1 MTETAK
7 PLRQQII
14 DLLQQKP
21 GLKAS
26 ELAATLRRERR
37 EINRCLSYDLAGL
50 VQQGSD
56 YRWRLA
62 QRDTPAAGAAQ
73 APSTEIGR
81 LSRYYLECISQDMDE
96 GVSAFARNQ
105 YGDPDY
111 APLSAVP
118 LASEVDWW
126 NAAGVGRLA
135 GKVRTDR
142 GKTMLWL
149 GYPVRLRQHRT
160 AKWEGFFVEPVL
172 IWPVLLPEA
181 NGDAPRIDE
190 QMPMINAK
198 FLRSMAMGDGMQLA
212 EEAARLSDE
221 LGLGVPA
228 ADLPEADELVERLVR
243 IRPDW
248 DWQEGLEPFACPN
261 TPSLAEISTPG
272 IYNRAVII
280 PGERSPYTQ
289 GLETELKALADVP
302 AEKLKA
308 TALGCWLVADTSCVS
323 PSAPESDLLIEVLPM
338 NTEQRA
344 AVRAALSSPHTVV
357 TGPPGTGKSQVVTN
371 LLVNAAWRGMKVL
384 FASKNN
390 KAVDVVEARVNG
402 LGNRPVLLRM
412 GSKDYQARL
421 AGYLTQLLAG
431 NPGAEVQANY
441 GEGLER
447 HRSLAARLTEL
458 DKLQQTT
465 LDCRNTVD
473 RLDTEADEARSVF
486 GERFTSLTAAVRDCA
501 AADLEALV
509 KAVDGVDRE
518 RQGMLTRLLWGAMR
532 KRREQQLSQ
541 SVREAVASLD
551 LLGISWPA
559 WQETDGVPAL
569 RTRLNEVSRRVEMVR
584 KVVKYRDALEALQK
598 SPSFE
603 DIAQQRATLAE
614 QVSQNSGRLW
624 RDWVQLAP
632 TRLTSAQ
639 RKDVADYAA
648 ALQLMTGPDADRV
661 HSSVKQRARALQS
674 KVTALF
680 SCWAVTSLS
689 ARGRVPMEP
698 GYFDLVVI
706 DEASQCDIASALPL
720 LYRAKRS
727 VVIGDPQQL
736 KHISALTRPRD
747 SELQHKHGL
756 VDTRV
761 GWMYSV
767 SSLFDVAASIVTPE
781 SIINL
786 RDHHRSHADIIGF
799 SNDAFYEGR
808 LRVATRYPQ
817 LKRPKATQPG
827 IVWQDVSGS
836 ATRPREGGAVN
847 AVEAKA
853 LADAVIDLLVKRGYA
868 GTVGVV
874 TPFRAQAQLLQ
885 SMLQARSELQSIAT
899 RAELLV
905 DTVHK
910 FQGDERDV
918 MFFSPVVSSGISTGA
933 LGFLRSNGNL
943 FNVAIT
949 RARGLLHVVGDRSS
963 AAACGVDYLEQF
975 VAYVNGLE
983 APNATHAEVRAVAAG
998 SEYPA
1003 VAHPE
1008 RVSDWERVLYRA
1020 MVAKGLRPIPQ
1031 YNVEQYDLDF
1041 ALIEDGR
1048 KLAVEVDGERY
1059 HRSWTGELCLRDQL
1073 RNQRL
1078 IELGWDVQRFWVYEV
1093 RDDLDRCVERLRG
1106 WVSQGQQD
1114 TKVAAAGRIAAVSRR
1129 FAEQR

>member
-1 MTETAK
+1 MPETAK
-7 PLRQQII
+7 PLRQQIVEV
-14 DLLQQKP
+14 LQQKP

-26 ELAATLRRERR
+26 ELADALGRERR
-37 EINRCLSYDLAGL
+37 EINRCLSYELAGL

-62 QRDTPAAGAAQ
+62 QRGTPATTAAP
-73 APSTEIGR
+73 APSTEIAR
-81 LSRYYLECISQDMDE
+81 LCRYYLECISQDMDE
-96 GVSAFARNQ
+96 GVSVFARNQ

-111 APLSAVP
+111 AQLGSVP
-118 LASEVDWW
+118 IASEVDWW
-126 NAAGVGRLA
+126 NAPGVGRLL
-135 GKVRTDR
+135 GKVRSDR
-142 GKTMLWL
+142 GKMMLWL

-172 IWPVLLPEA
+172 MWPVLLPDV

-190 QMPMINAK
+190 QMPMVNAK
-198 FLRSMAMGDGMQLA
+198 FLRSVAMGDGMQLA

-228 ADLPEADELVERLVR
+228 DDLPDVDELVERLVR

-248 DWQEGLEPFACPN
+248 DWQETLDPAACAD
-261 TPSLAEISTPG
+261 TPSLADIVAAG
-272 IYNRAVII
+272 IYNRAVVI

-289 GLETELKALADVP
+289 GLETELKGLGDVP
-302 AEKLKA
+302 IEKLKA
-308 TALGCWLVADTSCVS
+308 TALGRWLAADVS
-323 PSAPESDLLIEVLPM
+323 SSTADPDPLIEVVPM

-344 AVRAALSSPHTVV
+344 AVHAALTSQHTVV

-371 LLVNAAWRGMKVL
+371 MLVNAAWRGMRVL

-390 KAVDVVEARVNG
+390 KAVDVVEVRVNG

-412 GSKDYQARL
+412 GSRDYQARL
-421 AGYLTQLLAG
+421 TGYLTQVLAG

-447 HRSLAARLTEL
+447 HRSFAARLTEL
-458 DKLQQTT
+458 DKIQQRT
-465 LDCRNTVD
+465 LDLRNTVD
-473 RLDTEADEARSVF
+473 RLDADEARRIF
-486 GERFTSLTAAVRDCA
+486 GKGFVSLTAAVRDRA
-501 AADLEALV
+501 VADLQALA
-509 KAVDGVDRE
+509 KAVDGVDRD
-518 RQGMLTRLLWGAMR
+518 RQGFLTRLLWGAFR
-532 KRREQQLSQ
+532 ASRQQHLSKTIHDAGA
-541 SVREAVASLD
+541 SLNALGVSWPDWREA
-551 LLGISWPA
+551 
-559 WQETDGVPAL
+559 DGMTVL
-569 RTRLNEVSRRVEMVR
+569 RTKLDELNQRVEIVR
-584 KVVKYRDALEALQK
+584 KVVKYREALQTLQK

-603 DIAQQRATLAE
+603 DIAQQRTVLVE
-614 QVSQNSGRLW
+614 QVSQNSTRLW

-632 TRLTSAQ
+632 TRLTAAQ

-661 HSSVKQRARALQS
+661 HSSVRQRARALQS
-674 KVTALF
+674 KVTGLF

-689 ARGRVPMEP
+689 ARGRIPMEP
-698 GYFDLVVI
+698 GYFDLVVV

-727 VVIGDPQQL
+727 VIIGDPMQL
-736 KHISALTRPRD
+736 RHISTLTHPRD

-756 VDTRV
+756 VETRI

-767 SSLFDVAASIVTPE
+767 SSLFDIAASIVPPE

-799 SNDAFYEGR
+799 SNDAFYEGH

-817 LKRPKATQPG
+817 LKRPSATQPG

-847 AVEAKA
+847 AEEAR
-853 LADAVIDLLVKRGYA
+853 AVIDALVDLLVTRGYT

-885 SMLQARSELQSIAT
+885 SMLQSRPELQAVAV
-899 RAELLV
+899 RADLLV

-918 MFFSPVVSSGISTGA
+918 MFFSPVVSSGISAGA

-949 RARGLLHVVGDRSS
+949 RARGLLHVVGDRRVTS
-963 AAACGVDYLEQF
+963 ACGVDYLEQF
-975 VAYVNGLE
+975 VAYVSGLDVARGAKVE
-983 APNATHAEVRAVAAG
+983 AIPATG
-998 SEYPA
+998 SREYPT
-1003 VAHPE
+1003 VTHPE
-1008 RVSDWERVLYRA
+1008 RVSEWERVLYRA
-1020 MVAKGLRPIPQ
+1020 MVAEGLKPIPQ
-1031 YNVEQYDLDF
+1031 FSVEQYDLDF
-1041 ALIEDGR
+1041 ALIENGR
-1048 KLAVEVDGERY
+1048 RLAVEVDGERY

-1093 RDDLDRCVERLRG
+1093 RDEPDRCVRRLKD
-1106 WVSQGQQD
+1106 WVAQAQG
-1114 TKVAAAGRIAAVSRR
+1114 ILESIRR
-1129 FAEQR
+1129 

>member
-1 MTETAK
+1 MSDAAK
-7 PLRQQII
+7 PLPQQII
-14 DLLQQKP
+14 HVLQQKP

-26 ELAATLRRERR
+26 ELAHVLGRERR
-37 EINRCLSYDLAGL
+37 DINRCLSYELVGL

-56 YRWRLA
+56 YRWSLA
-62 QRDTPAAGAAQ
+62 QRGTPAAVAAQ
-73 APSTEIGR
+73 APSTEIAH

-96 GVSAFARNQ
+96 GVSNFARTQ

-111 APLSAVP
+111 APLTAVP
-118 LASEVDWW
+118 LASDAAWW
-126 NAAGVGRLA
+126 NAAGVGRLV
-135 GKVRTDR
+135 GKVRADR

-172 IWPVLLPEA
+172 MWPVLLPEV

-198 FLRSMAMGDGMQLA
+198 FLRNMAMGDGTQLA

-228 ADLPEADELVERLVR
+228 GDLPEVDELVERFVR

-248 DWQEGLEPFACPN
+248 DWQEQLDPAACPG
-261 TPSLAEISTPG
+261 TPSLTEISTPG

-302 AEKLKA
+302 TEKLKA
-308 TALGCWLVADTSCVS
+308 TALGRWLAGDTSPLS
-323 PSAPESDLLIEVLPM
+323 PSAPESDPLIEVLPM

-344 AVRAALSSPHTVV
+344 AVRAALNSPHTVV

-390 KAVDVVEARVNG
+390 KAVDVVEGRVNG

-412 GSKDYQARL
+412 GARDYQARL

-447 HRSLAARLTEL
+447 HRSLAARLAEL
-458 DKLQQTT
+458 DKLQQKT
-465 LDCRNTVD
+465 LDCRNTAD
-473 RLDTEADEARSVF
+473 RLDAEVDDARSVF
-486 GERFTSLTAAVRDCA
+486 GERFRSLIAAVRDRA
-501 AADLEALV
+501 AADLQALA
-509 KAVDGVDRE
+509 KAVDRVDRE
-518 RQGMLTRLLWGAMR
+518 RQGILTRLVWGAMR
-532 KRREQQLSQ
+532 KSREQQLSQ
-541 SVREAVASLD
+541 LVREAATSLNA
-551 LLGISWPA
+551 LGMSWPD
-559 WQETDGVPAL
+559 WQEMDGITAL
-569 RTRLNEVSRRVEMVR
+569 RTRLNELSRRVEMVR
-584 KVVKYRDALEALQK
+584 KVVRYREALHTLQK
-598 SPSFE
+598 CPSFE
-603 DIAQQRATLAE
+603 EIARQRATLAE

-624 RDWVQLAP
+624 CDWVQLAP
-632 TRLTSAQ
+632 TRLTWAQ

-727 VVIGDPQQL
+727 VIIGDPMQL
-736 KHISALTRPRD
+736 RHISALTRPRD

-756 VDTRV
+756 VQTRV

-767 SSLFDVAASIVTPE
+767 SSLFDVAASVVAPE
-781 SIINL
+781 NIINL

-817 LKRPKATQPG
+817 LKRPNATQPG
-827 IVWQDVSGS
+827 IVWQDVSGL
-836 ATRPREGGAVN
+836 ATRPREGGALN
-847 AVEAKA
+847 SVEGKA
-853 LADAVIDLLVKRGYA
+853 LVDAVVDLLFTRGYT

-885 SMLQARSELQSIAT
+885 SMLQARPELQPVAT

-918 MFFSPVVSSGISTGA
+918 MFFSPVVSGGISAGA

-949 RARGLLHVVGDRSS
+949 RARGLLHVVGDRS
-963 AAACGVDYLEQF
+963 AAATCGVDYLEEF
-975 VAYVNGLE
+975 VAYVNGLSV
-983 APNATHAEVRAVAAG
+983 PNESHAEAQAVATG

-1020 MVAKGLRPIPQ
+1020 LVAAGLKPIPQ
-1031 YNVEQYDLDF
+1031 YSVEQYDLDF
-1041 ALIEDGR
+1041 ALIVNGR
-1048 KLAVEVDGERY
+1048 KLAIEVDGERY

-1078 IELGWDVQRFWVYEV
+1078 IELGWEVQRFWVYEI
-1093 RDDLDRCVERLRG
+1093 RDELDRCVRKLAD
-1106 WVSQGQQD
+1106 WVVRAQENAKQ
-1114 TKVAAAGRIAAVSRR
+1114 AGRLPAERAVG
-1129 FAEQR
+1129 

>member
-1 MTETAK
+1 MTADGAMPDTVK
-7 PLRQQII
+7 PLREQVVEV
-14 DLLQQKP
+14 LQKKP

-26 ELAATLRRERR
+26 ELATSLGRERR

-62 QRDTPAAGAAQ
+62 QRGTPATTAAP
-73 APSTEIGR
+73 APSTEIAR
-81 LSRYYLECISQDMDE
+81 LCRYYLECISQDMDE
-96 GVSAFARNQ
+96 GASAFARNQ

-111 APLSAVP
+111 AQLSAVP

-126 NAAGVGRLA
+126 NARGVGRLV
-135 GKVRTDR
+135 GKVRADR

-160 AKWEGFFVEPVL
+160 ARWEGFFVEPVL
-172 IWPVLLPEA
+172 MWPVLLPEA

-190 QMPMINAK
+190 QIPMVNGK
-198 FLRSMAMGDGMQLA
+198 FLRSVAMGDGVQLA
-212 EEAARLSDE
+212 EEAARLSDD

-228 ADLPEADELVERLVR
+228 ADLPEVDELVERLVR

-248 DWQEGLEPFACPN
+248 DWREELDPVACPD
-261 TPSLAEISTPG
+261 TPSLAEVSEAG

-289 GLETELKALADVP
+289 GLETELKALSDVP
-302 AEKLKA
+302 TEKLKA
-308 TALGCWLVADTSCVS
+308 TALGRWLAADTWPCSS
-323 PSAPESDLLIEVLPM
+323 STEDSAPLIEVLPM

-344 AVRAALSSPHTVV
+344 AVRAAFASVHTVV

-371 LLVNAAWRGMKVL
+371 MLVNAAWRGMKVL

-402 LGNRPVLLRM
+402 LGNRPVLLRL
-412 GSKDYQARL
+412 GAKDYQARL

-431 NPGAEVQANY
+431 SPGAEVQANY
-441 GEGLER
+441 DDGLER
-447 HRSLAARLTEL
+447 HRGLAATLSEL
-458 DKLQQTT
+458 DKVQQRT

-473 RLDTEADEARSVF
+473 RLDADADDARRAF
-486 GERFTSLTAAVRDCA
+486 GNNFASLTAAIRNRVEV
-501 AADLEALV
+501 DLQALTV
-509 KAVDGVDRE
+509 AVDGVDRE
-518 RQGMLTRLLWGAMR
+518 RQGLLTRLFWTSLHASRQRRLALMLEEVGASLGVLGVPWPEQDQASDITALR
-532 KRREQQLSQ
+532 ARLRELSQ
-541 SVREAVASLD
+541 
-551 LLGISWPA
+551 
-559 WQETDGVPAL
+559 
-569 RTRLNEVSRRVEMVR
+569 RVDMVR
-584 KVVKYRDALEALQK
+584 KAVKYLEALHSLQQ

-603 DIAQQRATLAE
+603 DIARQKAALAE
-614 QVSQNSGRLW
+614 QVSQNSSMLW

-632 TRLTSAQ
+632 IRLTPAQ

-648 ALQLMTGPDADRV
+648 ALQLMTGPDAERV

-698 GYFDLVVI
+698 GHFDLVVI

-727 VVIGDPQQL
+727 VIIGDPMQL
-736 KHISALTRPRD
+736 RHISALSRPRD
-747 SELQHKHGL
+747 TELQHKHGL
-756 VDTRV
+756 VETRV

-767 SSLFDVAASIVTPE
+767 SSLFDVAASVVPPE
-781 SIINL
+781 NIINL

-799 SNDAFYEGR
+799 SNDAFYEGY
-808 LRVATRYPQ
+808 LRVATRYAQ
-817 LKRPKATQPG
+817 LKRPRQTQPG

-836 ATRPREGGAVN
+836 ATRPREGGALN
-847 AVEAKA
+847 AEEARAVVHA
-853 LADAVIDLLVKRGYA
+853 LVDLLLTRGYA

-885 SMLQARSELQSIAT
+885 SMLQSRPQLQAVAA

-918 MFFSPVVSSGISTGA
+918 MFFSPVVSSGISASA
-933 LGFLRSNGNL
+933 LSFLRSNGNL

-949 RARGLLHVVGDRSS
+949 RARGLLHVVGDRRV
-963 AAACGVDYLEQF
+963 AASCGVDYLEQF
-975 VAYVNGLE
+975 VAYVNGLDGARRSETE
-983 APNATHAEVRAVAAG
+983 AVPSAA
-998 SEYPA
+998 SHEYPT

-1008 RVSDWERVLYRA
+1008 RVSEWEHVLYRA
-1020 MVAKGLRPIPQ
+1020 MVAAGLNPIPQ
-1031 YNVEQYDLDF
+1031 FSVEQYDLDF
-1041 ALIEDGR
+1041 ALIEKGR
-1048 KLAVEVDGERY
+1048 KLAIEVDGERY

-1078 IELGWDVQRFWVYEV
+1078 IELGWDVQRFWVYEI
-1093 RDDLDRCVERLRG
+1093 RDELGRCVKRLKR
-1106 WVSQGQQD
+1106 WVAQTQQNVK
-1114 TKVAAAGRIAAVSRR
+1114 TA
-1129 FAEQR
+1129 

>member
-1 MTETAK
+1 VTSDIPDGATGTAK
-7 PLRQQII
+7 PLQQLII
-14 DLLQQKP
+14 ETLQRRP
-21 GLKAS
+21 GLKAA
-26 ELAATLRRERR
+26 ELATALGRDRREV
-37 EINRCLSYDLAGL
+37 NRCLSYELAGQ

-62 QRDTPAAGAAQ
+62 QRDSQRAASAPAPA
-73 APSTEIGR
+73 TEISR
-81 LSRYYLECISQDMDE
+81 LCRYYLECISQDMDE
-96 GVSAFARNQ
+96 GVSVFARNQ
-105 YGDPDY
+105 YGNPDY
-111 APLSAVP
+111 AQLGSIPIATV
-118 LASEVDWW
+118 ADWW
-126 NAAGVGRLA
+126 NAPGVGRLLEKA
-135 GKVRTDR
+135 RADR

-172 IWPVLLPEA
+172 MWPVLLPDV
-181 NGDAPRIDE
+181 NGDALRIDE
-190 QMPMINAK
+190 QMPMVNAK

-228 ADLPEADELVERLVR
+228 DDLPDVDELVERLVR

-248 DWQEGLEPFACPN
+248 DWQETLNLAACAD
-261 TPSLAEISTPG
+261 TPSLADIAAAG

-289 GLETELKALADVP
+289 GLETELKALGDVP
-302 AEKLKA
+302 MEKLKA
-308 TALGCWLVADTSCVS
+308 TALGRWLAADVS
-323 PSAPESDLLIEVLPM
+323 SSTADPDPLIEVVPM

-344 AVRAALSSPHTVV
+344 AVRAALTSQHTVV

-371 LLVNAAWRGMKVL
+371 ILVNAAWRGMKVL

-402 LGNRPVLLRM
+402 LGNRPVLLRL
-412 GSKDYQARL
+412 GSRDYQARL

-441 GEGLER
+441 SEGLER
-447 HRSLAARLTEL
+447 HRSFAARLTEL
-458 DKLQQTT
+458 DKVQQRT
-465 LDCRNTVD
+465 LDFRNTVD
-473 RLDTEADEARSVF
+473 RLDTEADEARGIF
-486 GERFTSLTAAVRDCA
+486 GTGFFSLTAAERDRA
-501 AADLEALV
+501 VADLQALA
-509 KAVDGVDRE
+509 KAIDGVDRD
-518 RQGMLTRLLWGAMR
+518 RQSFLTRILWSAFR
-532 KRREQQLSQ
+532 TSRQEHFSKTLH
-541 SVREAVASLD
+541 EAGASLNA
-551 LLGISWPA
+551 LGISWPD
-559 WQETDGVPAL
+559 WQEADGIPTL
-569 RTRLNEVSRRVEMVR
+569 RTRLNELNNRVEMVR
-584 KVVKYRDALEALQK
+584 KVFKYREALQMLQR
-598 SPSFE
+598 STSFE
-603 DIAQQRATLAE
+603 EIARQRTALIE
-614 QVSQNSGRLW
+614 QVYQNSTRLW

-632 TRLTSAQ
+632 TRLTAAQ

-648 ALQLMTGPDADRV
+648 ALQLMTGLDAERV
-661 HSSVKQRARALQS
+661 HSSVKQRARVLQS
-674 KVTALF
+674 KVTGLF

-689 ARGRVPMEP
+689 ARGRIPMEP
-698 GYFDLVVI
+698 GYFDLVVV

-727 VVIGDPQQL
+727 VIIGDPMQL
-736 KHISALTRPRD
+736 RHISALTRPRD

-756 VDTRV
+756 VESRI
-761 GWMYSV
+761 GWMYSI
-767 SSLFDVAASIVTPE
+767 SSLFDIAASIVPPE

-799 SNDAFYEGR
+799 SNDTFYEGH

-817 LKRPKATQPG
+817 LKRPSAVQPG

-836 ATRPREGGAVN
+836 ATRPREGGALN
-847 AVEAKA
+847 TDEARAVVDA
-853 LADAVIDLLVKRGYA
+853 LVDLLVTRGYT

-885 SMLQARSELQSIAT
+885 SMIQSHLELQTVAVRT
-899 RAELLV
+899 ELLV

-918 MFFSPVVSSGISTGA
+918 MFFSPVVSNGISAGA

-949 RARGLLHVVGDRSS
+949 RARGLLHVVGDRKVAS
-963 AAACGVDYLEQF
+963 ACGVDYLEQF
-975 VAYVNGLE
+975 VAYVSGLDVGRG
-983 APNATHAEVRAVAAG
+983 AKAATVPATG
-998 SEYPA
+998 SREYPT
-1003 VAHPE
+1003 VTHPE
-1008 RVSDWERVLYRA
+1008 HVSEWERVLYRA
-1020 MVAKGLRPIPQ
+1020 MVAEGLKPIPQ
-1031 YNVEQYDLDF
+1031 FSVEQYDLDF

-1048 KLAVEVDGERY
+1048 RLAVEVDGERY

-1093 RDDLDRCVERLRG
+1093 RDEPERCVRRLKD
-1106 WVSQGQQD
+1106 WVAQTQ
-1114 TKVAAAGRIAAVSRR
+1114 KV
-1129 FAEQR
+1129 